1 MSILECRELM
11 ESLVFLVVTVFLVST
26 AFQAVKAKMH
36 VRRMPFLV
44 IMDAMALRKLK
55 LPYFFKSDS
64 SN

>member
-1 MSILECRELM
+1 M

-36 VRRMPFLV
+36 IRRMPFLV